1 MTGQWN
7 VLLNSSMAQRCKL
20 ELESFYSCSNA
31 IFPKLNNW
39 VEENI
44 TMIHQ
49 SALQR
54 KTMVFE
60 NCQSEFPQTRETW
73 KHDLLL
79 LSLLSGFFFFNNST
93 VANLCNSSKLQLL
106 SQCKASKELITSTD
120 SLIFSTSF
128 SCQALDEWKKLFF
141 HSTKAWLNKFTHI
154 RLTFWGNTHGS
165 LAWSY
170 ISSI

>member
-7 VLLNSSMAQRCKL
+7 VLPNSSMAQRCKL

-128 SCQALDEWKKLFF
+128 SCQALERAQKALLGVVDLQAD
-141 HSTKAWLNKFTHI
+141 STTPQADQRR
-154 RLTFWGNTHGS
+154 RLQIND
-165 LAWSY
+165 A
-170 ISSI
+170 